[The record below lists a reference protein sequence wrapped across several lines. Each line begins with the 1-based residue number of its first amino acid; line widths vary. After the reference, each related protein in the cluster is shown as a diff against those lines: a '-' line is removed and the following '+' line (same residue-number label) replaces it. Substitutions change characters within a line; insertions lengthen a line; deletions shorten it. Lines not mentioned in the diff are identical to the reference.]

1 MGGWYSTVNQVK
13 DKYRFKKAIGPEN
26 LIALV
31 VIVLIFVLLGNRMG
45 GIALVR
51 SLFEIAYDL
60 LMKTVFYI
68 MAVAVLAGALADVLT
83 EFGIVAL
90 INRLLS
96 PLMWPVFRLPGAA
109 AVGVV
114 TTFLSD
120 NPAILTLCDD
130 KRYRSYFKKYQ
141 LPALT
146 NLGTAYGMGLI
157 VIIYILSMEVRP
169 GEKMG
174 LAIACGVCGAVIGSI
189 VSTRLMIMRTRKM
202 FGTMAE
208 SDETREE
215 IPDVSIME
223 YRETRVGSVPRRLMD
238 ALMEG
243 GASGVKVGLSIIPG
257 VLVICTLVILLTNK
271 PDDAHAGVGLLP
283 WIGEKLDFILVPIF
297 GFTTPDAL
305 SVPLTALG
313 SAGAAL
319 GLLPGLYEGGKIA
332 ANDIAVF
339 TAMCMCWSGYL
350 STHVAMMDALNHREL
365 SGAAIASH
373 TVGGLL
379 AGISANWLF
388 RLLILIF

>member
-1 MGGWYSTVNQVK
+1 LFVK
-13 DKYRFKKAIGPEN
+13 DKYRYKKAIGPEN
-26 LIALV
+26 LIALFV
-31 VIVLIFVLLGNRMG
+31 FVLVFVLLGTQIS
-45 GIALVR
+45 GIDLLR
-51 SLFEIAYDL
+51 SMFAIAYDL
-60 LMKTVFYI
+60 LMNTVFYI
-68 MAVAVLAGALADVLT
+68 MAVAVLAGAFAGVLT

-96 PLMWPVFRLPGAA
+96 PLMWPVYRLPGAA
-109 AVGVV
+109 AVGIV

-146 NLGTAYGMGLI
+146 NLGTSFGMGLI
-157 VIIYILSMEVRP
+157 VIIFILSLKARP
-169 GEKMG
+169 DDPMG
-174 LAIACGVCGAVIGSI
+174 LAIVCGVIGAMLGSV
-189 VSTRLMIMRTRKM
+189 VSTRLMIRRTRKL
-202 FGTMAE
+202 FGTVAE

-215 IPDVSIME
+215 TPDVSIMD
-223 YRETRVGSVPRRLMD
+223 YREVRVGSVPRRLMD

-243 GASGVKVGLSIIPG
+243 GASGVKVGLSVIPG
-257 VLVICTLVILLTNK
+257 VLVICTLVIILTNK
-271 PDDAHAGVGLLP
+271 PDDMHAGVGLLP
-283 WIGEKLDFILVPIF
+283 WIGEKLDFILMPVF
-297 GFTTPDAL
+297 GFSTPDAL

-319 GLLPGLYEGGKIA
+319 GLLPGLYESGKVA

-350 STHVAMMDALNHREL
+350 STHVAMMDALEHREL
-365 SGAAIASH
+365 SGAAIGSH
-373 TVGGLL
+373 TIGGLV

-388 RLLILIF
+388 RLLLLIM

>member
-1 MGGWYSTVNQVK
+1 MK
-13 DKYRFKKAIGPEN
+13 DKYRYKKAIGPEN
-26 LIALV
+26 LIALAF
-31 VIVLIFVLLGNRMG
+31 LILVFVFLGSRMG
-45 GIALVR
+45 GVALMR
-51 SLFEIAYDL
+51 SMFTIAYDL
-60 LMKTVFYI
+60 LMNTVFYI
-68 MAVAVLAGALADVLT
+68 MAVAVLAGAFAGVLT

-96 PLMWPVFRLPGAA
+96 PLMWPIYRLPGAS
-109 AVGVV
+109 AVGIV

-130 KRYRSYFKKYQ
+130 KRFRSYFKKYQ

-146 NLGTAYGMGLI
+146 NLGTSFGMGLI
-157 VIIYILSMEVRP
+157 VIILVLSLKARP
-169 GEKMG
+169 EDPLG
-174 LAIACGVCGAVIGSI
+174 LAVVCGVIGATLGSV
-189 VSTRLMIMRTRKM
+189 VSTRLMIRRTRKL
-202 FGTMAE
+202 FGTVAE
-208 SDETREE
+208 SEESRED
-215 IPDVSIME
+215 IPDVSMID
-223 YRETRVGSVPRRLMD
+223 YREVRVGSVPRRLMD

-243 GASGVKVGLSIIPG
+243 GASGVKVGLSVIPG

-271 PDDAHAGVGLLP
+271 PDDVHAGVGLLP
-283 WIGEKLDFILVPIF
+283 WIGEKLDFILMPVF
-297 GFTTPDAL
+297 GFTTPEAL

-350 STHVAMMDALNHREL
+350 STHVAMMDALEYREL
-365 SGAAIASH
+365 SGAAIGSH

-388 RLLILIF
+388 RLLLFIF